1 MINPNRQAFN
11 KHFGIAFLSH
21 FTYLYLNHFWQ
32 HFWIS
37 FIPHM
42 ADPKFP
48 APDSDS
54 NYEKYPCEPDEH
66 DKNKL
71 SCTPAFYCFTLLR
84 KAVHFSKLTKLMVKF
99 TAGILADL
107 LDELDENKLKC
118 TSASLYLAV
127 PHKSL
132 HISNLKPTW
141 VLSSLASVVVDTLQ
155 FSSHLQYEDMPINYL
170 GPLFST
176 FEIKHLLCSLV
187 KSYHT
192 FDSTAKS
199 LSQVKWSNLK
209 LVLLLHSNILKLL

>member
-1 MINPNRQAFN
+1 MNVTRTNWAVPLPSIVLHFFTRQ
-11 KHFGIAFLSH
+11 
-21 FTYLYLNHFWQ
+21 
-32 HFWIS
+32 
-37 FIPHM
+37 
-42 ADPKFP
+42 
-48 APDSDS
+48 
-54 NYEKYPCEPDEH
+54 
-66 DKNKL
+66 
-71 SCTPAFYCFTLLR
+71 CTSQSWL
-84 KAVHFSKLTKLMVKF
+84 KLMVKF

-176 FEIKHLLCSLV
+176 FEIKHFLCSLV

>member
-1 MINPNRQAFN
+1 
-11 KHFGIAFLSH
+11 
-21 FTYLYLNHFWQ
+21 
-32 HFWIS
+32 
-37 FIPHM
+37 M

-54 NYEKYPCEPDEH
+54 NYEKYPCEPDER

-71 SCTPAFYCFTLLR
+71 SCTPTFYCFTLLR
-84 KAVHFSKLTKLMVKF
+84 KAVHFSKLTKTDGK
-99 TAGILADL
+99 IHCRYPSWSI

-141 VLSSLASVVVDTLQ
+141 VLSSLPSVVVDTLQ
-155 FSSHLQYEDMPINYL
+155 FSTHLQYEDMPINYL